1 MPHISFYIILVFAA
15 VSIFSTD
22 GFPNIVI
29 FAFFFFFF
37 FFAAFAES
45 YNSYGRNME
54 NLLPTFNL

>member
-22 GFPNIVI
+22 GFPNIVV
-29 FAFFFFFF
+29 FAFFF